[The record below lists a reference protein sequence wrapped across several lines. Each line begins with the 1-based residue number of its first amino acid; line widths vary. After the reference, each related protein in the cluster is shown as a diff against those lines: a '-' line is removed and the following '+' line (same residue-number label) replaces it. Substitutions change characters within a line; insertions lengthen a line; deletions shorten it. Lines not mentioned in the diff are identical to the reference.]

1 MNTRD
6 LGLTVAGAALVI
18 DQATKLLLLY
28 GFGFAHMLPGEAV
41 PVLPFFNLV
50 LLKNYGFSFGWFQAS
65 GPEGTAILASLQ
77 MMAIGL
83 LSWWL
88 WVSQHRLLG
97 LGLGLVIGGA
107 LGNLVD
113 RLIYGWVA
121 DFFHFYA
128 LGYDWYVFNMA
139 DVAITAGVAVLLYDA
154 LLRPER
160 AASPGS

>member
-6 LGLTVAGAALVI
+6 LGLAAAGAALVL
-18 DQATKLLLLY
+18 DQATKLILLY
-28 GFGFAHMLPGEAV
+28 WVGFATMPTDAKLA
-41 PVLPFFNLV
+41 VLPFFNLV
-50 LLKNYGFSFGWFQAS
+50 LVKNHGFSYGWFQAT
-65 GPEGTAILASLQ
+65 GPEGTAILATLQ
-77 MMAIGL
+77 IMAIAL

-88 WVSQHRLLG
+88 WVSRQRLLG

-113 RLIYGWVA
+113 RLVYGWVA

-128 LGYDWYVFNMA
+128 FGYDWYVFNMA

-154 LLRPER
+154 LFRPEAR
-160 AASPGS
+160 AAVKE

>member
-6 LGLTVAGAALVI
+6 LGLAAAGLALVL
-18 DQATKLLLLY
+18 DQGSKLLLLY
-28 GFGFAHMLPGEAV
+28 EFGFAHMLPGEAV
-41 PVLPFFNLV
+41 AVLPFFNLV
-50 LLKNYGFSFGWFQAS
+50 LVKNYGFSYGWFQAS
-65 GPEGTAILASLQ
+65 GPEGTAVLATLQ
-77 MMAIGL
+77 TMAIAL

-88 WVSQHRLLG
+88 WVSQQRLLG

-113 RLIYGWVA
+113 RLVYGWVA

-154 LLRPER
+154 LFRPEAR
-160 AASPGS
+160 AAAKE